1 MATSEN
7 LKSAFAGESQANR
20 RYLAFANKAE
30 DEGKPQIAKLFRAAA
45 EAETIHAH
53 NHLRVLGEIGSTQDN
68 LKAAVS
74 GENYE
79 HTQMYPGFIDEA
91 KNEGN
96 NDAARS
102 FDWANQVEQ
111 IHEGLFSKASEAM
124 DSGQDMEEKAVRVCP
139 VCGNTFVGE
148 VPGMCP
154 ICGTE
159 QSRFMTID

>member
-1 MATSEN
+1 MPTQDN

-20 RYLAFANKAE
+20 RYLAFARKAE
-30 DEGKPQIAKLFRAAA
+30 EEGKPQIARLFKAAA
-45 EAETIHAH
+45 EAETVHAH

-91 KNEGN
+91 NNEGN
-96 NDAARS
+96 NDAERS

-111 IHEGLFSKASEAM
+111 IHEGLFSKALGAM
-124 DSGQDMEEKAVRVCP
+124 DSGQDMEEKSVQVCP
-139 VCGNTFVGE
+139 VCGNTFVGDA
-148 VPGMCP
+148 PGTCP

-159 QSRFMTID
+159 QSKFMKID